1 MRNRRDFLVGA
12 TAGAGAMAVLSSA
25 TAEAAMAAPSVSFNV
40 LYPKQ
45 EGARFDIGYYRS
57 THIPLVE
64 KIMKPAST
72 LLIEGVPMGTTAPP
86 YAMIAH
92 FEFASAEALQVALA
106 NPAMAELRA
115 DLPKFTDIKPV
126 ILLGKS

>member
-12 TAGAGAMAVLSSA
+12 TAGAGAMAMLSS

-40 LYPKQ
+40 LYPNHD
-45 EGARFDIGYYRS
+45 GARFDIGYYRS

-64 KIMKPAST
+64 KIMKPTGT
-72 LLIEGVPMGTTAPP
+72 LLIEGVPMGANAPP

-92 FEFASAEALQVALA
+92 FEFASAEALQAALA
-106 NPAMAELRA
+106 DPAMAELRA

-126 ILLGKS
+126 ILMGKS